1 MKKTLTEFQ
10 KYKRIMKR
18 LEYKLG
24 KSNDVQRTDTK
35 ADSRV

>member
-10 KYKRIMKR
+10 KYQRIMKR

-24 KSNDVQRTDTK
+24 KNNDVQRADIK